1 MLYLLDSANL
11 EEIENA
17 YTFFPMA
24 GVTTNPTLIA
34 KEKRDFFA
42 LLRDIRACIGQ
53 AAMLHAQ
60 VLGDSAEEM
69 LLDAQA
75 LQDNVGGNLFIKV
88 PVTAHGYRAMKLL
101 KQKGFQLT
109 ATAIFTPA
117 QALLAATCGADYT
130 APYVN
135 RIDTISG
142 NGVSV
147 VATMAQLF
155 EQNTVATKIL
165 AASFKNVQQIHEVTL
180 AGSQAV
186 TLPADLL
193 WKLSEHPLTES
204 GVQGFK
210 TDWQSLYGTGKCVHN
225 L

>member
-11 EEIENA
+11 KEIEKA

-34 KEKRDFFA
+34 KEKCDFFA
-42 LLRDIRACIGQ
+42 LLRDIRACIGE
-53 AAMLHAQ
+53 ASMLHAQ

-69 LLDAQA
+69 LLDADA
-75 LQDNVGGNLFIKV
+75 LQKNVGGNLFIKV
-88 PVTAHGYRAMKLL
+88 PVTAQGYRAMKLL

-142 NGVSV
+142 NGVNV
-147 VATMAQLF
+147 VASIAQLF
-155 EQNTVATKIL
+155 EQNAVSTKIL

-186 TLPADLL
+186 TLPANLL
-193 WKLSEHPLTES
+193 WKLSEHPLTTS
-204 GVQGFK
+204 GVEGFQN
-210 TDWQSLYGTGKCVHN
+210 DWQLIYGAGKCVHN